1 MLPKF
6 LRFADLRERGVVR
19 NRPALN
25 KLIKDRGFPKG
36 QQLGPNTRVWTE
48 TEVTDWVKSRP
59 TDLKPAHPLKPGKKR
74 GRPRKTPPAATMEGV
89 ITPIASPR

>member
-1 MLPKF
+1 L
-6 LRFADLRERGVVR
+6 
-19 NRPALN
+19 
-25 KLIKDRGFPKG
+25 
-36 QQLGPNTRVWTE
+36 
-48 TEVTDWVKSRP
+48 VKSRP